1 MRRDASTLSEEN
13 AKLKAEVAVLL
24 ESQRSLE
31 AQRAALLEEWM
42 AAQERAT
49 NAERER
55 DHLRQSYERL
65 KQELELLRRRIV
77 VATAER
83 VDTQQLEL
91 EFAQKLEALEKAA
104 GTLGLGA
111 SKTKANE
118 PERSRKS
125 PTGRRDLRAL
135 KLREERIE
143 LRDPHFE
150 RLVAEGKATLH
161 GFEENRRLARKRA
174 EMVCLVTAR
183 AEYRTFDEARG
194 ATTTVVTPMPP
205 ELLERSI
212 ATPSLA
218 ANFLYGKT
226 HQKLTLF
233 RLEEQ
238 YASEGA
244 PLDRGTMSRLV
255 EHLGAT
261 FGATVVEA
269 MRDDSKQ
276 NAFCLATD
284 ATGFKIQ
291 PPKSKPGDKKR
302 EPCLRGHI
310 RTMIA
315 DRDHVLFDYV
325 DSENS
330 ANVAELFEGYRG
342 YVQADAASVYDI
354 LFRSENA
361 SEPPCV
367 EVACWS
373 HLRRYFWE
381 ATVGERSDL
390 ANEAL
395 YRVRRIFDLDA
406 SWQNRSARA
415 RQVERDTHLR
425 PHVDGFF
432 AWCHARKPDA
442 PPRSLLAKAFGYA
455 GNHELAFRR
464 FLDDGRLKLDNNRS
478 ERALRQVA
486 IGRKNWLF
494 AGSPDHAQAL
504 ANVLSLDVSA
514 SLHGLDVEAYF
525 RDLIRVLPFW
535 PRDRYLELCPREWA
549 KTRARLDDVEMK
561 PEVGWITV
569 PAPAG

>member
-1 MRRDASTLSEEN
+1 MRRDRTTVDEEN
-13 AKLKAEVAVLL
+13 AKLKAALL
-24 ESQRSLE
+24 ESQRSFE
-31 AQRAALLEEWM
+31 AQRAALLAELT
-42 AAQERAT
+42 AAEERAT
-49 NAERER
+49 SAERER
-55 DHLRQSYERL
+55 DLLRQSYDRL
-65 KQELELLRRRIV
+65 REELELLRRRIV

-83 VDTQQLEL
+83 VDTTQLEL

-104 GTLGLGA
+104 GTLGLG
-111 SKTKANE
+111 KTKADE
-118 PERSRKS
+118 PERSRPP
-125 PTGRRDLRAL
+125 PTGRRDLREL

-150 RLVAEGKATLH
+150 QLVAEGKATSH
-161 GFEENRRLARKRA
+161 GFEESRRIGRTRA
-174 EMVCLVTAR
+174 EMICIVTAR
-183 AEYRTFDEARG
+183 AKYRTFDEERG
-194 ATTTVVTPMPP
+194 ETATVITPKPP
-205 ELLERSI
+205 ELLDRSI

-218 ANFLYGKT
+218 AHTIHRKV

-244 PLDRGTMSRLV
+244 PLDRGSMSRMV
-255 EHLGAT
+255 EHVGAT
-261 FGATVVEA
+261 LGATVVEA
-269 MRDDSKQ
+269 MRGDSKR
-276 NAFCLATD
+276 NAFCIATD
-284 ATGFKIQ
+284 ATNFKIQ
-291 PPKSKPGDKKR
+291 PPKSGEKKR
-302 EPCLRGHI
+302 KPCLRGHI

-315 DRDHVLFDYV
+315 DRDHVIFDYV

-354 LFRSENA
+354 LFRSEGA
-361 SEPPCV
+361 SDPPCI

-381 ATVGERSDL
+381 ATIGERSDL

-395 YRVRRIFDLDA
+395 YRVRRIFQLDA

-415 RQVERDTHLR
+415 RQVEREKHLR
-425 PHVDGFF
+425 PHVEAFF
-432 AWCHARKPDA
+432 AWCDAHKSEA

-455 GNHELAFRR
+455 KNHDLAFCR
-464 FLDDGRLKLDNNRS
+464 FLDDGRLKLENNRS

-494 AGSPDHAQAL
+494 AGSPDHAQSL
-504 ANVLSLDVSA
+504 ANLLSLDVSA

-549 KTRARLDDVEMK
+549 KTRARLDDREMR

-569 PAPAG
+569 PPALAD

>member
-1 MRRDASTLSEEN
+1 MRRDPSTLSEEN
-13 AKLKAEVAVLL
+13 AKLKAALL
-24 ESQRSLE
+24 ESQRSFE
-31 AQRAALLEEWM
+31 AQRVAILAELAAAE
-42 AAQERAT
+42 ERAT
-49 NAERER
+49 SAERER
-55 DHLRQSYERL
+55 DHLRQSYDRL
-65 KQELELLRRRIV
+65 REELELLRRRIV

-83 VDTQQLEL
+83 VDTTQLEL

-104 GTLGLGA
+104 GTLDLGR
-111 SKTKANE
+111 KKADA
-118 PERSRKS
+118 PERPRPP
-125 PTGRRDLRAL
+125 PTGRRDLREL

-143 LRDPHFE
+143 LLDSHFE
-150 RLVAEGKATLH
+150 QLVAEGKATRH
-161 GFEENRRLARKRA
+161 GFEECRRIGRTRA
-174 EMVCLVTAR
+174 EMICIVTAR
-183 AEYRTFDEARG
+183 AKYRTFDEERG
-194 ATTTVVTPMPP
+194 ETTTVVTPKPP
-205 ELLERSI
+205 DLLDRSI

-218 ANFLYGKT
+218 AHTIHRKV

-244 PLDRGTMSRLV
+244 PLDRGSMSRMV

-261 FGATVVEA
+261 LGASVVEA
-269 MRDDSKQ
+269 MRGDSKQ
-276 NAFCLATD
+276 NAFCIATD
-284 ATGFKIQ
+284 ATSFKIQ
-291 PPKSKPGDKKR
+291 PPKSGDKKR
-302 EPCLRGHI
+302 KPCLRGHI

-315 DRDHVLFDYV
+315 DRDHVIFDYV

-354 LFRSENA
+354 LFRSEGA
-361 SEPPCV
+361 SDPPCI

-381 ATVGERSDL
+381 ATIGERSDL

-395 YRVRRIFDLDA
+395 YRVRRIFQLDA

-415 RQVERDTHLR
+415 RQVEREKHLR
-425 PHVDGFF
+425 PHVEAFF
-432 AWCHARKPDA
+432 AWCDAHKSEA

-455 GNHELAFRR
+455 KNQDRAFCR
-464 FLDDGRLKLDNNRS
+464 FLDDGRLKLENNRS

-504 ANVLSLDVSA
+504 ANLLSLDVSA

-535 PRDRYLELCPREWA
+535 PRERYLELCPRDWA
-549 KTRARLDDVEMK
+549 KTRARLDDREMR
-561 PEVGWITV
+561 PEVGMVTV
-569 PAPAG
+569 PPTLAD